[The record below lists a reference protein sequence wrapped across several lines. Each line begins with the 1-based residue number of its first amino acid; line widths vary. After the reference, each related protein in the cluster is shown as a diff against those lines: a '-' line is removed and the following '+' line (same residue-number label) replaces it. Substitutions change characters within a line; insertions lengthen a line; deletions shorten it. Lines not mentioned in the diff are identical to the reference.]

1 MNVLFVHTMS
11 FSCLTFNKQN
21 TRLPCGML
29 LTRRFHL
36 LAQNSTSEIAMKGS
50 SKYGSNTTPNTK
62 LAMALGVSNKIVV
75 KG

>member
-1 MNVLFVHTMS
+1 
-11 FSCLTFNKQN
+11 
-21 TRLPCGML
+21 ML